1 MLRYRD
7 TLQTARS
14 AAALV
19 RQPDAGMREYGGV
32 TVTVRMADKD

>member
-7 TLQTARS
+7 TRQTARS

-19 RQPDAGMREYGGV
+19 RQLDGGMRACGGV
-32 TVTVRMADKD
+32 TVIVRMADKD